1 MSVPGPYLTSSLAKQ
16 ACSRWLMNR
25 KSESTSSQRLSP
37 ASPHG
42 STADSDRSTA
52 RHPFIG

>member
-1 MSVPGPYLTSSLAKQ
+1 MSAPGPYLTASRASE

-42 STADSDRSTA
+42 
-52 RHPFIG
+52 